1 MRMKSYFAGSVQLA
15 MEQARRELGGE
26 AILVTSRLVPAE
38 AGKPRQYEVVFATQT
53 AENGASAV
61 SPAALPREAIKP
73 QEAVRPRKEIP
84 GPTTLGLSTASSI
97 EAVLGEIKGIR
108 QQIEAL
114 TPRQGGSSITFG
126 NAERQMLAHLISAD
140 VDPDLAQQLLAS
152 ALERVATRS
161 AGEPGAK
168 EGRFAEVLRA
178 AAAKR
183 EVDSPDLRA
192 AVSASINDAVR
203 VESGFED
210 KMKHPVVALVGPAG
224 AGKTTAIA
232 KLAIRYGLG
241 QRRPALLL
249 SADDRRIAASEQLKR
264 IAAVLG
270 VRFEDAPSPR
280 ALAQLLEDNSEH
292 GLILIDTP
300 GYSAR
305 DLSEAGPLAQFLA
318 SRAEIQ
324 RHLMLPAGARG
335 SDIARVCSGYEVF
348 RPTHLLFGRTDETS
362 LFGPVL
368 NEAMGRGLPLSFFS
382 TGPNV
387 PEDLTEATAEYLTD
401 RLLPARTKSLGLGAA
416 A

>member
-26 AILVTSRLVPAE
+26 AILVTSRLAPAE

-53 AENGASAV
+53 PEKGASTD
-61 SPAALPREAIKP
+61 SRAALIK
-73 QEAVRPRKEIP
+73 EAVKPPKETP
-84 GPTTLGLSTASSI
+84 APATQGPSTASSI

-114 TPRQGGSSITFG
+114 APRQGGSSITFG

-152 ALERVATRS
+152 ALERIARRP
-161 AGEPGAK
+161 ANELGAK

-183 EVDSPDLRA
+183 EVDSPDLHA
-192 AVSASINDAVR
+192 AVSASINEVVR
-203 VESGFED
+203 AETGFGD
-210 KMKHPVVALVGPAG
+210 KMKHPVLALVGPPG
-224 AGKTTAIA
+224 TGKTTAIA

-241 QRRPALLL
+241 QKRPALLL
-249 SADDRRIAASEQLKR
+249 SADNQRIAAPEQLKR
-264 IAAVLG
+264 TAAVLG
-270 VRFEDAPSPR
+270 LRFEHAPSVR
-280 ALAQLLEDNSEH
+280 GLSQLLEDNPNH

-300 GYSAR
+300 GYSAS

-324 RHLMLPAGARG
+324 RHLVLPASARG
-335 SDIARVCSGYEVF
+335 SDIARVCSAYEIF
-348 RPTHLLFGRTDETS
+348 RPTHLFYGRTDETT

-382 TGPNV
+382 TGPEV
-387 PEDLTEATAEYLTD
+387 PDDLTEATAEFLTD
-401 RLLPARTKSLGLGAA
+401 RLLPTRTRSLGLGAA